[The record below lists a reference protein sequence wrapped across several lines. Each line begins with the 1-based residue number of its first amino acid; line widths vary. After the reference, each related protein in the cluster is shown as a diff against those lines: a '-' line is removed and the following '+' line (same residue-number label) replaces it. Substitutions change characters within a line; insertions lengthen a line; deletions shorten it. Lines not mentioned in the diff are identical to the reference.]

1 MRGSPDQVD
10 IVRRAQQGDRDSQN
24 QLAQATRVRL
34 HEYVYRMTLR
44 EDLADDISQET
55 VLEMFRVFHT
65 LRNAERFWNWV
76 CAIAYNK
83 LCDHRHGRPHTSLPG
98 QDRDIQDKGK
108 DAVARMISDELK
120 DIVLGCMDRLD
131 ARHRQVLVM
140 RCYQQMAYAEIAQT
154 MGISE
159 LGARSLFCRAKKS
172 LARGLARHGLGKG
185 CLLTAL
191 VLFGKLTARTPAAAA
206 EVSITGATLQAGP
219 LAVLTTALASK
230 TSVVAVLGAAAVTAG
245 AVGLG
250 IPDSSKAH
258 LPSPTLTEQAIVA
271 TNPAPA
277 AGSRQR
283 WFFYPEGP
291 GGPVMMKVLSADSEN
306 AQPIC
311 RCLQNQFASYF
322 HQGRTVTMENRRFY
336 NADLSV
342 MRLPTDGEALGGFIC
357 LMEGG
362 APGIERCDS
371 EGRGLLVI
379 CERGPLQADRIW
391 RIDRHTNILDE
402 VFFQYDW
409 PASIQIV
416 DARDAAHKQGWAA
429 FTAAGTVGG
438 RRIRV
443 AGRMPLVYAAFDSH
457 RPRLQVVVD
466 GVVRRFDAESGA
478 VEYDSASGVIARYSP
493 HSLFRGLARP
503 WMGLH
508 AVDTVRRD
516 AAEQKIPFETQRI
529 DGNIVQVT
537 LTQDHRRLAYTI
549 DLEADAIEAV
559 AFEQYDGRQWKIVGQ
574 LAFSYAQQL
583 GAEPEFP
590 AFAGRGGSGSVR
602 RDAGR
607 IWMMDL
613 FDQ

>member
-559 AFEQYDGRQWKIVGQ
+559 SFEQYDGRQWKIVGQ

>member
-1 MRGSPDQVD
+1 MRGSPNQVD
-10 IVRRAQQGDRDSQN
+10 IIRKAQQGDRDSQN
-24 QLAQATRVRL
+24 QLAQTVKVRL

-83 LCDHRHGRPHTSLPG
+83 LCDHRHGRAHTSLPG
-98 QDRDIQDKGK
+98 QDHDIQDQGK

-245 AVGLG
+245 AVGISVLE
-250 IPDSSKAH
+250 
-258 LPSPTLTEQAIVA
+258 SPTTNSQPPSSVEQTFVA
-271 TNPAPA
+271 ANPTPA

-283 WFFYPEGP
+283 WYFYPEGP
-291 GGPVMMKVLSADSEN
+291 GGPVMMKVVSAD
-306 AQPIC
+306 AGGTQPVC
-311 RCLQNQFASYF
+311 RYLQNQFASYF
-322 HQGRTVTMENRRFY
+322 HKARTVTMENRRFY

-342 MRLPTDGEALGGFIC
+342 MRLPTDSPGLSRFIS

-362 APGIERCDS
+362 SPGIERCDS
-371 EGRGLLVI
+371 VGRGLLVI
-379 CERGPLQADRIW
+379 CEPSDSQNDRIW
-391 RIDRHTNILDE
+391 RIDRHANVLDE

-409 PASIQIV
+409 PGSTPVV
-416 DARDAAHKQGWAA
+416 DTRDAIHRQGWAA
-429 FTAAGTVGG
+429 FTASGTVAG
-438 RRIRV
+438 RRIRIT
-443 AGRMPLVYAAFDSH
+443 GRMPLVYAAFDSH

-466 GVVRRFDAESGA
+466 GVVRWFDAESGA

-508 AVDTVRRD
+508 TVDTVRRD
-516 AAEQKIPFETQRI
+516 AAEQQIPFETQRI
-529 DGNIVQVT
+529 DENTVQVT
-537 LTQDHRRLAYTI
+537 LMQDHRRLAYTI

-559 AFEQYDGRQWKIVGQ
+559 LFEQYDGRQWKVVGR

-590 AFAGRGGSGSVR
+590 AFAGRGGSGSVKR
-602 RDAGR
+602 GAGR